1 MTCLLLIRH
10 GQTNWNIEGRYQGQ
24 ADPPLNGAGVAQAE
38 DLAEAL
44 AEVPLAA
51 VYASDLRRALDTAR
65 IIAER
70 LGVPLYVRRGLREI
84 SQGVWEGM
92 LVDDIVSN
100 FTELWSTRHHDPA
113 GARPPGGESVAE
125 VAERVWATLDE
136 ISRAH
141 PDVTVAVVSHGL
153 ALATV
158 LCEVQRQPLTHVY
171 ELIPDNAQPVAVSWP
186 SRTRDCG

>member
-10 GQTNWNIEGRYQGQ
+10 GQTDWNLEGRYQGQ
-24 ADPPLNGAGVAQAE
+24 ADPPLNRAGVAE
-38 DLAEAL
+38 AEAL
-44 AEVPLAA
+44 AEALTDVPLAA
-51 VYASDLRRALDTAR
+51 VYASDLRRALNTAR
-65 IIAER
+65 VIAER
-70 LGVPLYVRRGLREI
+70 LGVPLHVRQGLREI

-92 LVDDIVSN
+92 LVGDIVSN
-100 FTELWSTRHHDPA
+100 YAELWASRYDDPA

-141 PDVTVAVVSHGL
+141 PDGTVAVVSHGL

-158 LCEVQRQPLTHVY
+158 LCAVRKQPLTHVY
-171 ELIPDNAQPVAVSWP
+171 DLIPGNAQPVAVEWP
-186 SRTRDCG
+186 SRTFGCE